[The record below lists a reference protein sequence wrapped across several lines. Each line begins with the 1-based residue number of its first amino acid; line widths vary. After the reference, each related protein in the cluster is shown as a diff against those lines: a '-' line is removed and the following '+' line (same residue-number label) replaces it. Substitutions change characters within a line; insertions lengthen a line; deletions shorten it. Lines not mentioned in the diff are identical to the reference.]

1 MIVEDRLILEYNLQ
15 FFAKDGDGGEK
26 TEPATAKK
34 LEKAREE
41 GQVARSKELGNA
53 AGLLTLFFSLRF
65 FVSFIGERMLGS
77 YNRVFN
83 AIPGIIATDRKGL
96 STQTVSSVFI
106 DAVMQMLLMCA
117 PFFAIG
123 FVTAFI
129 INVVQVKWKV
139 SAKPMMPKL
148 SKFNP
153 INGFKRIV
161 SKQALFDLALSI
173 VKIFLIFY
181 IAYITISDH
190 ANELFLLYD
199 IPLIQA
205 IELVGDIIIDTG
217 IRISLVYIIVGIADY
232 LFQRYKF
239 NEDMKMT
246 KKEVKDEY
254 KDTEGDPQIKGQ
266 QKQRMREASQ
276 RRMMQDVPK
285 ADVVITNPTHVA
297 VALRYNPDEEDAP
310 VVIAKGQDYLAQ
322 RIKDVAI
329 QHHIL
334 IREDVFVARSLYA
347 ACDIGQKIPPEM
359 FEAVANIL
367 ARLTKFNSN
376 ATNR

>member
-1 MIVEDRLILEYNLQ
+1 MEERLILQYNLQ

-65 FVSFIGERMLGS
+65 FVSFIGDRMLGA

-83 AIPGIIATDRKGL
+83 AIPDIIATDRKGL
-96 STQTVSSVFI
+96 SVQTVSSVFI
-106 DAVMQMLLMCA
+106 DAVLQMLLMCA

-123 FVTAFI
+123 FVAAFV

-161 SKQALFDLALSI
+161 SKQALFDLGLSI

-181 IAYITISDH
+181 IAYITIKDH

-199 IPLIQA
+199 IPLAQA
-205 IELVGDIIIDTG
+205 IQLVGDIIIDTG
-217 IRISLVYIIVGIADY
+217 IRISLVYIVVGIADY
-232 LFQRYKF
+232 LFQRHKF

-246 KKEVKDEY
+246 KKEIKDEY

-285 ADVVITNPTHVA
+285 ADVVITNPTHIA

-310 VVIAKGQDYLAQ
+310 VVVAKGQDYLAQ

-329 QHHIL
+329 QNHIL
-334 IREDVFVARSLYA
+334 VREDVYVARALYA
-347 ACDIGQKIPPEM
+347 SCDIGQKIPPQM

-367 ARLTKFNSN
+367 AKLTKFNSN
-376 ATNR
+376 ANNL

>member
-1 MIVEDRLILEYNLQ
+1 MEERLILQYNLQ

-65 FVSFIGERMLGS
+65 FVSFIGDRMLGS

-83 AIPGIIATDRKGL
+83 AIPDIIATDRKGL
-96 STQTVSSVFI
+96 SIQTVSSVFI
-106 DAVMQMLLMCA
+106 DAVLQMLLMCA

-123 FVTAFI
+123 FVAAFV

-161 SKQALFDLALSI
+161 SKQALFDLGLSI

-181 IAYITISDH
+181 IAYITIKDH

-199 IPLIQA
+199 IPLAQA
-205 IELVGDIIIDTG
+205 IQLVGDIIIDTG

-232 LFQRYKF
+232 LFQRHKF

-246 KKEVKDEY
+246 KKEIKDEY

-310 VVIAKGQDYLAQ
+310 VVVAKGQDYLAQ

-329 QHHIL
+329 QNHIL
-334 IREDVFVARSLYA
+334 VREDVYVARALYA

-367 ARLTKFNSN
+367 AKLTKFNRN
-376 ATNR
+376 ANNL

>member
-1 MIVEDRLILEYNLQ
+1 MEDRLILQYNLQ

-65 FVSFIGERMLGS
+65 FVSFIGERMLGA
-77 YNRVFN
+77 YDRVFN
-83 AIPGIIATDRKGL
+83 SIPDIISTDRKGL
-96 STQTVSSVFI
+96 SVQTVSSVFV
-106 DAVMQMLLMCA
+106 DAVLQMLLMCA

-123 FVTAFI
+123 FIAAFV

-161 SKQALFDLALSI
+161 SKQALFDLGLSI

-181 IAYITISDH
+181 IAYITIEDH
-190 ANELFLLYD
+190 ANELFILYD

-205 IELVGDIIIDTG
+205 IQLVGDIIIDTG
-217 IRISLVYIIVGIADY
+217 IRISLVYIIVGVADY

-246 KKEVKDEY
+246 KKEIKDEY

-310 VVIAKGQDYLAQ
+310 VVVAKGQDYLAQ

-329 QHHIL
+329 QNHIL
-334 IREDVFVARSLYA
+334 VREDVYVARALYA
-347 ACDIGQKIPPEM
+347 SCDIGQKIPPQM

-367 ARLTKFNSN
+367 AKLTNFNSTAN
-376 ATNR
+376 NL